1 MKFEPKQWW
10 ESTKE
15 FLRETRSELRKV
27 TWPGRPEV
35 IATTGVV
42 LGAVILFGL
51 YLWLCDQLFFR
62 AVNFV
67 ISRGTVS

>member
-15 FLRETRSELRKV
+15 FWRETRSELKKV

-35 IATTGVV
+35 ISTTGVV
-42 LGAVILFGL
+42 LGAVIIFGL
-51 YLWLCDQLFFR
+51 YLWLCDQVFFR
-62 AVNFV
+62 AVNLV
-67 ISRGTVS
+67 LSRGAVS

>member
-10 ESTKE
+10 ERTKE
-15 FLRETRSELRKV
+15 FWRETRSELRKV

-35 IATTGVV
+35 ISTTGVV
-42 LGAVILFGL
+42 LGAVIIFGL

-67 ISRGTVS
+67 LSRGTVS

>member
-10 ESTKE
+10 ENTKE
-15 FLRETRSELRKV
+15 FWRETRSELRKV

-51 YLWLCDQLFFR
+51 YLWLCDQVFFR